1 MPLQN
6 SKVRQQPKLNQISP
20 DLRQNAAKMG
30 SAGTTALVSATN
42 SRSSL
47 SVRNALPAAGKD
59 VASAS
64 QNTLLDTASE
74 LHLGLGPFNACDS
87 ILSSGEEGLP
97 VGQLASCG
105 SIIPGQIMEESA
117 W

>member
-6 SKVRQQPKLNQISP
+6 SKVHQQPKLNQISP

-30 SAGTTALVSATN
+30 SAGTVAMVPATD
-42 SRSSL
+42 SRSS
-47 SVRNALPAAGKD
+47 LPAAGKD
-59 VASAS
+59 AASVP
-64 QNTLLDTASE
+64 QNSLLDTASE
-74 LHLGLGPFNACDS
+74 LHLGLGPFSACDS
-87 ILSSGEEGLP
+87 ILSGGEEGLH

-105 SIIPGQIMEESA
+105 SIIPGQIVEESA